1 MKLFSLPIRF
11 TSFAAIFMAFSLL
24 MALNTSALA
33 HGKTHQPETK
43 MSEHMQAMMAVK
55 EAIPDEYRIMQRTPV
70 LPSEESIQQ
79 GKKLFLQNCSVCHGK
94 QGDGKG
100 PAAAAMPTPPANFLE
115 LKHSAMYGPGE
126 KYWIIG
132 NGSGKTGMPAFS
144 MLSPLQRWLLVN
156 YIFSLQEKDKGD
168 LEELFTPE

>member
-1 MKLFSLPIRF
+1 MLSRFMQVRLVRFS
-11 TSFAAIFMAFSLL
+11 SLL
-24 MALNTSALA
+24 MAFPLLIALNASAQA

-55 EAIPDEYRIMQRTPV
+55 EAIPEEYRIMQRTPI
-70 LPSEESIQQ
+70 LPSEASIQQ
-79 GKKLFLQNCSVCHGK
+79 GQKLFLQNCSICHGE

-115 LKHSAMYGPGE
+115 RKHSAMYGPGE

-144 MLSPLQRWLLVN
+144 MLSPLQRWQLVN
-156 YIFSLQEKDKGD
+156 YIFSLQEGDKGE
-168 LEELFTPE
+168 LEELFAPE